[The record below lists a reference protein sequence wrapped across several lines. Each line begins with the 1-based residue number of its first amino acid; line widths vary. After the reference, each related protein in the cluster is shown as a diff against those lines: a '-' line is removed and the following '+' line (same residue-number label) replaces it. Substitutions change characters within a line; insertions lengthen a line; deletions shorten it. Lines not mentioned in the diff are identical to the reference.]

1 MLIALITG
9 GYTILGG
16 LKAVVF
22 TDVVQSVLLLAAGLM
37 VLHLFYWS
45 TNQYVVQR
53 TLAARSE
60 RAARAASSL
69 SGF

>member
-1 MLIALITG
+1 MHLYLPSSHPDLPWTAALT
-9 GYTILGG
+9 
-16 LKAVVF
+16 
-22 TDVVQSVLLLAAGLM
+22 GLM

-69 SGF
+69 PGF